1 MPTEASEVPRYQLRS
16 RRQPRYKCG
25 TCGLRDCVCLLAV
38 NENPRVPTGARGV
51 PPERGENLV
60 HRPTVRAEKT
70 YSSLER
76 CGDYPVDTILE
87 KLSSPGVAKAPCLR
101 FKEWT
106 SYGKGLEFTL
116 ATVMPLVPS
125 NIAFRPFN
133 FEREPVQMVRCITA
147 DLLCDKYGIHVD
159 PGGVYSPAPHW
170 WLLVTAPRVEAI
182 VEPLHLLSCL
192 EGLRTL
198 TTADLILCFHII
210 DWYRGKVKF
219 AWWLE
224 LIITCFT
231 NYPRIRLLDQWTH
244 TFEIPLP
251 PKAALSTLDTWVK
264 ASSDNRAMPRSVWQD
279 LAAIQGRTPRVCLP
293 ADNGPGRE
301 IIYQG
306 VLYPAPTENLSYDVT
321 DFLQV
326 EGDMVT

>member
-1 MPTEASEVPRYQLRS
+1 M
-16 RRQPRYKCG
+16 
-25 TCGLRDCVCLLAV
+25 
-38 NENPRVPTGARGV
+38 
-51 PPERGENLV
+51 
-60 HRPTVRAEKT
+60 HRLTVRAEKT

-76 CGDYPVDTILE
+76 YGDYPVDTILE
-87 KLSSPGVAKAPCLR
+87 KLSSPGVAKAPCPR

-106 SYGKGLEFTL
+106 SDEKGLEFTL
-116 ATVMPLVPS
+116 ATVMPPVPS
-125 NIAFRPFN
+125 NIAFGPFN

-147 DLLCDKYGIHVD
+147 DLLGDQYGIHVD
-159 PGGVYSPAPHW
+159 PAGVYSPAPHW

-231 NYPRIRLLDQWTH
+231 NYPRIRLLDEWTH
-244 TFEIPLP
+244 TFEIPLSP
-251 PKAALSTLDTWVK
+251 RAALSTLDTWVK

-279 LAAIQGRTPRVCLP
+279 LAAVQGRTPRVCLP
-293 ADNGPGRE
+293 VDNGPGRE
-301 IIYQG
+301 IIYPG
-306 VLYPAPTENLSYDVT
+306 VLYPAPT
-321 DFLQV
+321 
-326 EGDMVT
+326 

>member
-1 MPTEASEVPRYQLRS
+1 
-16 RRQPRYKCG
+16 
-25 TCGLRDCVCLLAV
+25 
-38 NENPRVPTGARGV
+38 
-51 PPERGENLV
+51 
-60 HRPTVRAEKT
+60 
-70 YSSLER
+70 
-76 CGDYPVDTILE
+76 
-87 KLSSPGVAKAPCLR
+87 
-101 FKEWT
+101 
-106 SYGKGLEFTL
+106 
-116 ATVMPLVPS
+116 
-125 NIAFRPFN
+125 
-133 FEREPVQMVRCITA
+133 MVRCITA

-224 LIITCFT
+224 LIITCFP
-231 NYPRIRLLDQWTH
+231 NYPRIRLLDEWSH

-251 PKAALSTLDTWVK
+251 PKAVLSTLDTWVR
-264 ASSDNRAMPRSVWQD
+264 AGSDNRAMPRSVWQD
-279 LAAIQGRTPRVCLP
+279 LAAIQGRTPSVCLP

-301 IIYQG
+301 IIYPG
-306 VLYPAPTENLSYDVT
+306 ILHPAPTEHLSYDVT
-321 DFLQV
+321 DFFK
-326 EGDMVT
+326 